1 MLTSPSTETAAGR
14 AADDRASRRER
25 AGAVLRTFG
34 TAIVAVALLVVF
46 ALSSPDFLTPTNLDN
61 ILIQISVV
69 GVVSIGE
76 TAVMLLGGIDLSVGS
91 VLLLSAVVIGALTTN
106 AGVPVA
112 LAIPVGLLLATGM
125 GLINGF
131 FAAVVG
137 IEPIIVTLGTLL
149 AVQGLAQV
157 LLQANNSWI
166 MVSDPLFFAMAAG
179 RVAFLPVMGVIM
191 VLLYAA
197 AALVLARTL
206 FGRYIYALGGNP
218 AAARLTGLPVTR
230 VLVAAYAFAGLCA
243 GIGGLLAIAQLGIV
257 SPNVGAGMEFNAVTA
272 VLVGGLSLSGGVG
285 RVEKTLL
292 GALIVGMIANYLT
305 LKGVSAYYEQA
316 VSGLVILAAVI
327 LDHLA
332 RRGRTR

>member
-1 MLTSPSTETAAGR
+1 
-14 AADDRASRRER
+14 
-25 AGAVLRTFG
+25 
-34 TAIVAVALLVVF
+34 
-46 ALSSPDFLTPTNLDN
+46 
-61 ILIQISVV
+61 
-69 GVVSIGE
+69 
-76 TAVMLLGGIDLSVGS
+76 
-91 VLLLSAVVIGALTTN
+91 
-106 AGVPVA
+106 
-112 LAIPVGLLLATGM
+112 
-125 GLINGF
+125 
-131 FAAVVG
+131 
-137 IEPIIVTLGTLL
+137 
-149 AVQGLAQV
+149 
-157 LLQANNSWI
+157 

-197 AALVLARTL
+197 AALVLARTP

-218 AAARLTGLPVTR
+218 AAARLTGPPVTR